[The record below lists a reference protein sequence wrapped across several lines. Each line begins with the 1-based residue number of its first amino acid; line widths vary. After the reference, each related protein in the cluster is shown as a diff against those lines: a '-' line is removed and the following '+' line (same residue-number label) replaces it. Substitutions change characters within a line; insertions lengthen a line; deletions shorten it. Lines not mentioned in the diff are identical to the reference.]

1 MSNNNTMIGPSN
13 PSKKPMFFVQA
24 KCDLFSGIGETK
36 HLGKTGIHLSWDG
49 SKKIDAGSI
58 RISFDSTS
66 TKLTD
71 DKYKILGSVQAS
83 ITDEMKLHERFAHL
97 RIKGEWYK
105 PEAELLDFIEKVSK
119 EGNVPINLRREI
131 QELTGRK
138 PTAVGRECRDWIKIA
153 NNLPVSDEPEE
164 LISIDSAAKLLGISS
179 QTLRNWEEQG
189 KITPQKTSKGHRR
202 YTRSQILDIRKQ
214 QMHQHELL
222 LPGITPSFLI
232 QMVQEFVQ
240 SFDPLE
246 RVNLTLTQDTVLGK
260 VRITIDSADGL
271 TTVSKSF
278 NIKN

>member
-1 MSNNNTMIGPSN
+1 MSNNTTMIGPSN
-13 PSKKPMFFVQA
+13 PAKKTMYFTQA
-24 KCDLFSGIGETK
+24 KCDLFSGVGETK
-36 HLGKTGIHLSWDG
+36 HLGWDG

-58 RISFDSTS
+58 RISFDCTA

-71 DKYKILGSVQAS
+71 EKYKILGAVPAS
-83 ITDEMKLHERFAHL
+83 ITDEIKLHERFAHL

-131 QELTGRK
+131 MELTGRK

-179 QTLRNWEEQG
+179 QTLRNWEDQG
-189 KITPQKTSKGHRR
+189 KITPQYTGKGHRR
-202 YTRSQILDIRKQ
+202 YTRSQILEIRKQ

-222 LPGITPSFLI
+222 LPGITPSYLI

-246 RVNLTLTQDTVLGK
+246 RVNLSLTQDAVLGK

>member
-1 MSNNNTMIGPSN
+1 MSNNMVMVGSN
-13 PSKKPMFFVQA
+13 QVKKSIYFVQA
-24 KCDLFSGIGETK
+24 KCELFSGVGETT
-36 HLGKTGIHLSWDG
+36 HLGWDG
-49 SKKIDAGSI
+49 SKKIDAGSV
-58 RISFDSTS
+58 RISFDFTA

-71 DKYKILGSVQAS
+71 DKYKILGAIPAS
-83 ITDEMKLHERFAHL
+83 ITDEIKLHERFAHL

-105 PEAELLDFIEKVSK
+105 PESELLDFIEKVSK
-119 EGNVPINLRREI
+119 EGNVPINLKRAI
-131 QELTGRK
+131 QELRGRE
-138 PTAVGRECRDWIKIA
+138 PTSVGKECRDWIKIA

-189 KITPQKTSKGHRR
+189 KITPQYTSKGHRR
-202 YTRSQILDIRKQ
+202 YTRSQIMEIRKQ
-214 QMHQHELL
+214 QMHQSELL

-246 RVNLTLTQDTVLGK
+246 RVNLTLTQDAVLGK
-260 VRITIDSADGL
+260 VRIAVDSADGL

-278 NIKN
+278 NIKND